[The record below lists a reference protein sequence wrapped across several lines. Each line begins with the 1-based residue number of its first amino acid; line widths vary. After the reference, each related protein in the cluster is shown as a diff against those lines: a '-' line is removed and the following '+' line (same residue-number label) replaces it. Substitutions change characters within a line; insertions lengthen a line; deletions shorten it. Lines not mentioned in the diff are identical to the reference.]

1 MVHPTMMHHPMDG
14 YYYAQPP
21 FDMVDYYHQ
30 PMMDYEEY
38 AENLSRPRLTKEQVE
53 TLEAQFQAHPKPSSN
68 VKRQLAQQTHLSLPR
83 VANWFQN
90 RRAKAKQQKRQEEY
104 ERMQKA
110 KAEAE
115 EAAKRKSESS
125 VPESSDSQRS
135 AEAKDEKK
143 QDDSKAP
150 TPKPSKPA
158 SDDQKQSEAPAESN
172 HQQTRSE
179 SNRVAS
185 LASLQRAMDAA
196 AQYQGG
202 QGTTSMGGSGSVSPT
217 TSLPNDA
224 DSAVWSSVNS
234 TNGEL
239 SVPGLENSQSFSDY
253 RSASDAGASYNSMQ
267 FALQADAANARRGSS
282 DVLADSFDGIGIS
295 ASPSLSQLGNRT
307 DRPAWK
313 ETGKELDLAARRNR
327 PRPAASW
334 HVEVHFNALY
344 FDHVANDTGP
354 ELRHCEAIQICP
366 EPRFALRRAPP
377 TPLTPEDL
385 HHLLPTT
392 PSTDGY
398 CLSAQPTAHL
408 FPTTQPMQINIAS
421 PPATPLGMDIMS
433 SYPYHSVAPPMSAPA
448 NFTSFPDYSCDG
460 SFQGRNWEATSMP
473 SPEVPFQSQCHQ
485 MNFSSIPYDH
495 ALDQSQSE
503 NGPSQSPFGDAD
515 IQAPGDASKATEF
528 HLYEFPDQEEAHRFV
543 AQQLPNQKPKAYT
556 FADNRTPTNFG

>member
-1 MVHPTMMHHPMDG
+1 
-14 YYYAQPP
+14 
-21 FDMVDYYHQ
+21 
-30 PMMDYEEY
+30 
-38 AENLSRPRLTKEQVE
+38 
-53 TLEAQFQAHPKPSSN
+53 
-68 VKRQLAQQTHLSLPR
+68 
-83 VANWFQN
+83 
-90 RRAKAKQQKRQEEY
+90 
-104 ERMQKA
+104 MQKA

-115 EAAKRKSESS
+115 EAAKGKSESS
-125 VPESSDSQRS
+125 VPESSDSQGS

-172 HQQTRSE
+172 
-179 SNRVAS
+179 RVAS

-202 QGTTSMGGSGSVSPT
+202 QGATSMGGSGSVSPT

-224 DSAVWSSVNS
+224 DTAVWSSVNS

-327 PRPAASW
+327 PRPAAIGTSRSTSMLSTSTMSPTTRGQNYGT
-334 HVEVHFNALY
+334 VKQSKSAQNLGSRYAGVRKPSAQRSPLNLSTFAEAGVLSSAK
-344 FDHVANDTGP
+344 T
-354 ELRHCEAIQICP
+354 ELSTMLQP
-366 EPRFALRRAPP
+366 VTTNSLAPP

-392 PSTDGY
+392 PSTDSY

-421 PPATPLGMDIMS
+421 PPATPLGMDMMS

-485 MNFSSIPYDH
+485 MNFSSIPYEH

-503 NGPSQSPFGDAD
+503 NGASRSPFGDAD